1 MAIDPLPP
9 STLVIGS
16 RNRPRLLQECVQS
29 ILRGDE
35 VPAELV
41 IVDQS
46 DRCGPSLEAT
56 DARCRVR
63 HVFGRSVGVACAKN
77 EGLAAA
83 SHDLIAFTDDD
94 MIAPASWYGTLI
106 RALVAAGPR
115 AVVTGRVLSTAP
127 ERVGGFAPAVVVRD
141 TPAVYE
147 GRIGTD
153 VLAGGNMAMSSST
166 AAMVGGFDERLGPGA
181 RFPAAED
188 NDFGYRLLEAGYR
201 IVYAP
206 DALLYHRA
214 WRPGWD
220 YWAVRWRYGRGKGGF
235 YSKHLSLQDRYVLR
249 RMLRDILSRLVRFPW
264 FVVRHPFRAGG
275 DPFYVCGILFG
286 IVDWY
291 LGPYGRSAPQTLT
304 RRSA

>member
-1 MAIDPLPP
+1 MSVAPLPP
-9 STLVIGS
+9 STLVIAS
-16 RNRPRLLQECVQS
+16 RNRPELLRDCVRS
-29 ILRGDE
+29 ILRGDQ

-41 IVDQS
+41 IIDQS
-46 DRCGPSLEAT
+46 DERGPSL
-56 DARCRVR
+56 DAPDTRCRVR
-63 HVFGRSVGVACAKN
+63 HLFSRSVGLARAKN

-83 SHDLIAFTDDD
+83 AHDLVAFTDDD
-94 MIAPASWYGTLI
+94 MIAPASWYGALI

-115 AVVTGRVLSTAP
+115 AVVTGRVLAWRA

-153 VLAGGNMAMSSST
+153 VLAGGNMAMSSSV
-166 AAMVGGFDERLGPGA
+166 AAVVGGFDERLGAGS

-188 NDFGYRLLEAGYR
+188 NDFGYRLLEARYR
-201 IVYAP
+201 IVYVA

-220 YWAVRWRYGRGKGGF
+220 YWTVRWRYGRGKGGF
-235 YSKHLSLQDRYVLR
+235 YCKHLSLRDRYVLR
-249 RMLRDILSRLVRFPW
+249 RMLRDIFSRVLRFPW
-264 FVVRHPFRAGG
+264 FFVRHPFRAGG
-275 DPFYVCGILFG
+275 DPFYLVGILFG

-291 LGPYGRSAPQTLT
+291 LGPHGRSAPAT
-304 RRSA
+304 R